1 MNQTNS
7 DFLQGESVSLRRR
20 VNLQVSYHAGATPG
34 LVFLHGWTRQS
45 IQLAIAIRI
54 FSEPGKRSINL
65 RFGGTRAV

>member
-34 LVFLHGWTRQS
+34 LVFLHGG
-45 IQLAIAIRI
+45 L
-54 FSEPGKRSINL
+54 
-65 RFGGTRAV
+65 